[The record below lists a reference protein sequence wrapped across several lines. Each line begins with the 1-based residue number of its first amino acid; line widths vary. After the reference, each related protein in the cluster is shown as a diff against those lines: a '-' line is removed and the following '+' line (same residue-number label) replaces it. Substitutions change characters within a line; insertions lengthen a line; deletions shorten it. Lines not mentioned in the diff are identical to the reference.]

1 MDTAQRF
8 NEGTVEE
15 EVVSRGKK
23 DLEGRDSKKK
33 KVKVNGE
40 GSDAGWRQAGR
51 QGLYYNGTNIRPI
64 TATNAPTSARLEKRE
79 GQGPENGRERALWY
93 DESSY

>member
-33 KVKVNGE
+33 K
-40 GSDAGWRQAGR
+40 
-51 QGLYYNGTNIRPI
+51 
-64 TATNAPTSARLEKRE
+64 
-79 GQGPENGRERALWY
+79 
-93 DESSY
+93 